1 VTARSAAGAPARRA
15 PEHAVNA
22 VLLDML
28 GTLVELRDPVPRLRA
43 ELERRTG
50 VDVGDE
56 AAARGFGAEIAYY
69 LEHHTEG
76 RDRESL
82 EDLRDRCAARMEAAL
97 GVDGLARGDVRVAM
111 LASLEFAPFPDVEP
125 ALSAL
130 KERGL
135 KLVVASNWDWS
146 LPQWI
151 ERVGLGH
158 LLDGSASSAVA
169 GAAKPAPEVFRA
181 ALRLADVPAEQAVHV
196 GDSLEGDVEGAR
208 AAGLRGIL
216 LRRVDDPP
224 PDVESVRS
232 LAELP
237 RLL

>member
-1 VTARSAAGAPARRA
+1 
-15 PEHAVNA
+15 

-69 LEHHTEG
+69 LDHHMEG

-82 EDLRDRCAARMEAAL
+82 DDLRDRCAARMDEAL
-97 GVDGLARGDVRVAM
+97 GVDGLPRAAVRAAM
-111 LASLEFAPFPDVEP
+111 LASLEFVPFPDVEP

-130 KERGL
+130 RAKGL
-135 KLVVASNWDWS
+135 KLVIASNWDWS
-146 LPQWI
+146 LPQWV
-151 ERVGLGH
+151 ERVGLVR
-158 LLDGSASSAVA
+158 LVDGSASSAVA
-169 GAAKPAPEVFRA
+169 GAAKPAPDVFRA
-181 ALRLADVPAEQAVHV
+181 ALRLAGVAAEDAAHV
-196 GDSLEGDVEGAR
+196 GDSLVGDVAGAR
-208 AAGLRGIL
+208 AAGLRAIL
-216 LRRVDDPP
+216 LRRVGDPP
-224 PDVESVRS
+224 ADVEWIRS

-237 RLL
+237 ALL

>member
-1 VTARSAAGAPARRA
+1 
-15 PEHAVNA
+15 

-69 LEHHTEG
+69 LDHHMEG

-82 EDLRDRCAARMEAAL
+82 DDLRDRCAARMDEAL
-97 GVDGLARGDVRVAM
+97 GVNGLPRAAVRAAM
-111 LASLEFAPFPDVEP
+111 LASLEFVPFPDVEP

-130 KERGL
+130 RAKGL
-135 KLVVASNWDWS
+135 KLVIASNWDWS
-146 LPQWI
+146 LPQWV
-151 ERVGLGH
+151 ERVGLVR
-158 LLDGSASSAVA
+158 LVDGSASSAVA
-169 GAAKPAPEVFRA
+169 GAAKPAPDVFRA
-181 ALRLADVPAEQAVHV
+181 ALRLAGAAAEDAAHV
-196 GDSLEGDVEGAR
+196 GDSLEGDVAGAH
-208 AAGLRGIL
+208 AAGLRAIL
-216 LRRVDDPP
+216 VRRVGDPP
-224 PDVESVRS
+224 ADVEWIRS

-237 RLL
+237 ALL

>member
-1 VTARSAAGAPARRA
+1 
-15 PEHAVNA
+15 

-69 LEHHTEG
+69 LDHHMEG

-82 EDLRDRCAARMEAAL
+82 DDLRDRCAARMDEAL
-97 GVDGLARGDVRVAM
+97 GVDGLPRAAVRAAM
-111 LASLEFAPFPDVEP
+111 LASLEFVPFPDVEP

-130 KERGL
+130 RAKGL
-135 KLVVASNWDWS
+135 KVVIASNWDWS
-146 LPQWI
+146 LPQWV
-151 ERVGLGH
+151 ERVGLVR
-158 LLDGSASSAVA
+158 LVDGSASSAVA
-169 GAAKPAPEVFRA
+169 GAAKPAPDVFRA
-181 ALRLADVPAEQAVHV
+181 ALRLAGVAAEDAAHV
-196 GDSLEGDVEGAR
+196 GDSLDGDVAGAR
-208 AAGLRGIL
+208 AAGLRAIL
-216 LRRVDDPP
+216 LRRVGEPP
-224 PDVESVRS
+224 ADVEWIRS

-237 RLL
+237 ALL